1 MTQIPSPELAV
12 VVTGPTCGGKSR
24 FGASLAQLVELPVQM
39 MDSMKV
45 YRGMDIGSAKP
56 PPTARH
62 GHPFQLVDLVDPWQ
76 EFTVF
81 DWLESLSKSVSMDPS
96 WLISGGTAFYLHALR
111 EGIFA
116 GPGADPEIR
125 QRLSKEALDHGL
137 EGLHQRLAEVDVE
150 AAESIHPHDQKRIIR
165 ALEVYE
171 ISQEPISV
179 WHRRRVPILEKDRTL
194 LLGIYRSREEI
205 HRRIEARVV
214 AMFEAGWIDEVKSL
228 MEAHDPAWSRTAGQ
242 SIGYQLIADALQ
254 EERDPT
260 QEIEK
265 IQAQTRAL
273 ARSQLVWGRKLPI
286 EWYSADEEQQALA
299 RVSAAIEASKRGD
312 PLDDPDPSRLSRCEN
327 L

>member
-1 MTQIPSPELAV
+1 MKQIDGPDLAI
-12 VVTGPTCGGKSR
+12 VVTGPTGGGKSS
-24 FGASLAQLVELPVQM
+24 FSTTLARESDLPVQM

-56 PPTARH
+56 PVALRH
-62 GHPFQLVDLVDPWQ
+62 GNPFQLVDLVDPWQ

-81 DWLESLSKSVSMDPS
+81 DWLEALSRSVTEGQP

-116 GPGADPEIR
+116 GPGADPVIR
-125 QRLSKEALDHGL
+125 QRLSDEAARLGL
-137 EGLHQRLAEVDVE
+137 QQLHSRLAEVDPE
-150 AAESIHPHDQKRIIR
+150 AALSIHPHDQKRIIR

-171 ISQEPISV
+171 SSNEPISV
-179 WHRRRVPILEKDRTL
+179 WHKRRVPILDPARTL
-194 LLGIYRSREEI
+194 LLGVYRSRDEI
-205 HRRIEARVV
+205 HRRIEDRVV
-214 AMFEAGWIDEVKSL
+214 KMFESGWVDEV
-228 MEAHDPAWSRTAGQ
+228 EALLSRHDPAWSGTAGQ

-254 EERDPT
+254 EHRDPA

-286 EWYSADEEQQALA
+286 EWYRADEQKLA
-299 RVSAAIEASKRGD
+299 VDRVCSAIEACRCGMELEPAD
-312 PLDDPDPSRLSRCEN
+312 PVRLSRGEE